1 MKARVKQRGPA
12 VLQFE
17 RGRECVVKHWVVVAK
32 NGPPSCVSSER
43 GDGDG
48 WATLELA
55 IRVSKGIEMLELT
68 IRASE
73 GIVMG
78 GQRSNSR
85 FE

>member
-32 NGPPSCVSSER
+32 NGPSCVSSER

-55 IRVSKGIEMLELT
+55 IRVSKGIEMLELA

-78 GQRSNSR
+78 GQRLNSR